1 MDPSSSSAH
10 YQNVPPSSAPATRST
25 SARSLT
31 TFRFGL
37 AFFLFGT
44 LNNIS
49 YVIILTA
56 ALELMPKGVPT
67 GVVAFANIFPAL
79 CAKAIFPYFLKG
91 EVKYRLRI
99 WSCSIL
105 TFAGMMVRIYQIWQA
120 SAGMT
125 RLTFLLSLLPSSF
138 SDTTQTIAWFESAF
152 LRLVG
157 ISIASFCSGLG
168 ELTYL
173 QLATRYS
180 GSARSVRAKGA
191 GGNAAGEGVGWF
203 ASGTGAAGFLGASA
217 WWAVRPLGVKGGL
230 SLCSLLPWLMA
241 LSFFVILPS
250 PEVVLANADQQS
262 QAEYAALATAEEEAE
277 DEEDE
282 REASTRLETGQEGDE
297 DGSQSPRKP
306 LNVSKDDVDLAAP
319 SAVAGFGLA
328 FSEKMDLLRPM
339 LFVFVLPL
347 AIVYLAEYTI
357 NQGVAPTLI
366 YPLPTSQTHPLLAHF
381 IKKFSDYYPLYQL
394 CYQTFV
400 FISRSS
406 ISVLRL
412 PAIPQRFLWLPAIV
426 QCTLFLV
433 LTSESLYAWFGESIA
448 SPLTILLISL
458 EGLAGG
464 SAYVSVFHQ
473 VAMSDP
479 ARRIRLPTDQEEL
492 DPDHQSEPSE
502 ADATGPRDGIAAD
515 DELEHIRRVQQQE
528 FRIAC
533 IGVADTLGICLASLI
548 SMPIQVGLCNAQVRS
563 GRGLCKEV

>member
-282 REASTRLETGQEGDE
+282 REASTRLETAQEGDE

-306 LNVSKDDVDLAAP
+306 LNASKDDVDLAAP

-366 YPLPTSQTHPLLAHF
+366 YPLPTSKTHPLLAHF

-394 CYQTFV
+394 CYQ
-400 FISRSS
+400 
-406 ISVLRL
+406 
-412 PAIPQRFLWLPAIV
+412 
-426 QCTLFLV
+426 
-433 LTSESLYAWFGESIA
+433 SLYAWFGESIA

>member
-1 MDPSSSSAH
+1 MPPLNQGNPSSSASAS
-10 YQNVPPSSAPATRST
+10 VPLRPLSTSSSRAMEGRRSTQAGDGTLPDAPSSRSATATPSHPAA
-25 SARSLT
+25 SAKTSLT
-31 TFRFGL
+31 TFRFAL

-91 EVKYRLRI
+91 EVQYKRRV
-99 WSCSIL
+99 WACSAL
-105 TFAGMMVRIYQIWQA
+105 TFGGMLM
-120 SAGMT
+120 
-125 RLTFLLSLLPSSF
+125 
-138 SDTTQTIAWFESAF
+138 IAWFESAF
-152 LRLVG
+152 MRLLG

-168 ELTYL
+168 ELTWL
-173 QLATRYS
+173 QLATRFKSY
-180 GSARSVRAKGA
+180 
-191 GGNAAGEGVGWF
+191 AGEGVGWF

-217 WWAVRPLGVKGGL
+217 WWVVRPLGVKGGL
-230 SLCSLLPWLMA
+230 SLLSVLPWLMA
-241 LSFFVILPS
+241 VSFFLLVPS
-250 PEVVLANADQQS
+250 
-262 QAEYAALATAEEEAE
+262 AETLIAEREGQGAATGYAALATGEEGGGGRESGGVASAEEEEE
-277 DEEDE
+277 DEEEEEEEGIRPNRDGANV
-282 REASTRLETGQEGDE
+282 RLAKANGAALDDASSLE
-297 DGSQSPRKP
+297 
-306 LNVSKDDVDLAAP
+306 VSL
-319 SAVAGFGLA
+319 S
-328 FSEKMDLLRPM
+328 FSEKMELLRPM
-339 LFVFVLPL
+339 LFIFVLPL

-366 YPLPTSQTHPLLAHF
+366 YPLPTAKEHPVLSHF
-381 IKKFSDYYPLYQL
+381 VKKLSDYYPLYQL

-406 ISVLRL
+406 ISILRL
-412 PAIPQRFLWLPAIV
+412 PAIPKRFLWFPTGI
-426 QCTLFLV
+426 QCFLFLV
-433 LTSESLYAWFGESIA
+433 LTSESLYAWFSADIA
-448 SPLTILLISL
+448 SPLTIFLICI

-479 ARRIRLPTDQEEL
+479 AKRIALP
-492 DPDHQSEPSE
+492 
-502 ADATGPRDGIAAD
+502 ADADEDDDDDDAEAGAAAVSLP
-515 DELEHIRRVQQQE
+515 ELELARRVQQQE

-533 IGVADTLGICLASLI
+533 IGVADTLGICLASLV